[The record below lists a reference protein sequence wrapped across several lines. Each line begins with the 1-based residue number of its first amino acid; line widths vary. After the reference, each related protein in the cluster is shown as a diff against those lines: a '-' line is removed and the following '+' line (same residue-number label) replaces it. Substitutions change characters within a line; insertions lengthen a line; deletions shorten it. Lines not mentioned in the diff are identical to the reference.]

1 MLAHLTPHL
10 LAMPMPRALLQ
21 PFRSTLRGAAWLV
34 MALGLALAGC
44 SSGTEDAKAAAA
56 SAPRKPAQ
64 VGVVTLQAR
73 NLSLETELPGRTGA
87 RLTAEIR
94 PQVTGIIQQRL
105 FNEGELVRAGQ
116 VLYQLDPATY
126 QAAFA
131 SAQASVRKAESGVA
145 SARVSA
151 QRNAE
156 LLKIDAVSQQV
167 NDDAQA
173 ALQQAEADLGVAR
186 AALETARITA
196 PISGRI
202 GLSAVT
208 PGALVTASQA
218 TALATVQQLDPI
230 QVDITQSST
239 ELLRL
244 KRLLAEG
251 RLKRSGENE
260 AAVRIVL
267 EDGSTY
273 PQPGRLTFS
282 GVNVNAT
289 TGAIT
294 LRAVVPNAQG
304 LLMPGMYVRA
314 VLQEGVAENAVLVP
328 QQGVTRTPTGGATAL
343 VVGPDNKVQRRSI
356 TVDRAV
362 GNQWQVVQGLSA
374 GERVLVE
381 GSQRAKPGDTV
392 DPVPFVPRSAA
403 SAASPGASGA
413 SGAPGTSGTAAAE
426 AASAASVAR

>member
-1 MLAHLTPHL
+1 MLMPSAPRHVFNGHGRAAVW
-10 LAMPMPRALLQ
+10 LASAL
-21 PFRSTLRGAAWLV
+21 V
-34 MALGLALAGC
+34 IALAGC
-44 SSGTEDAKAAAA
+44 SGRSDTAAAAA

-73 NLSLETELPGRTGA
+73 SLNLETELSGRTSA
-87 RLTAEIR
+87 RLVAEIR
-94 PQVTGIIQQRL
+94 PQVSGIVQKRL
-105 FNEGELVRAGQ
+105 FTEGEWVQAGQ
-116 VLYQLDPATY
+116 ALYQLDPATY

-131 SAQASVRKAESGVA
+131 SAQASVRKAESSVA
-145 SARVSA
+145 AARVNA

-167 NDDAQA
+167 ADDALA
-173 ALQQAEADLGVAR
+173 TLQQAEADLGVAR
-186 AALETARITA
+186 AALESARINLGYTRITA

-202 GLSAVT
+202 GLSSVT

-218 TALATVQQLDPI
+218 TALATVQQLDPV

-251 RLKRSGENE
+251 KLKRSGENE
-260 AAVRIVL
+260 ASVRIVL

-273 PQPGRLTFS
+273 AEPGRLTFS

-294 LRAVVPNAQG
+294 LRAVVPNPQG

-314 VLQEGVAENAVLVP
+314 LLQEGVAENALLVP
-328 QQGVTRTPTGGATAL
+328 QQAVTRTPTGGATAL
-343 VVGPDNKVQRRSI
+343 VVGADNKVQRRSI

-362 GNQWQVVQGLSA
+362 GNQWQVTQGLVA

-381 GSQRAKPGDTV
+381 GSQRARPGDTV
-392 DPVPFVPRSAA
+392 DPVPFVPKSAGAASAASAPTATSGAAGAAPGASAA
-403 SAASPGASGA
+403 SAA
-413 SGAPGTSGTAAAE
+413 
-426 AASAASVAR
+426 R